1 MRHFK
6 HIIGWLV
13 TLASFAWRRTADGP
27 LVVRTGVWLIV
38 LVLALVCVLPI
49 KLSLDHTSRPTRGTA
64 SEDLADPDSSIQ
76 PPASVRTVH
85 KRFTAEAYESGSG
98 YDSRDALLSM
108 VEQMTQDRRTWMDN
122 PE

>member
-13 TLASFAWRRTADGP
+13 TLASFAWCRTADGP
-27 LVVRTGVWLIV
+27 LGVRTGVWLIV

-49 KLSLDHTSRPTRGTA
+49 KLSLDHTGRPTRGTA
-64 SEDLADPDSSIQ
+64 SEDLADHDSSIH

-85 KRFTAEAYESGSG
+85 KRFPAEAYESGSG